1 METEPMSAL
10 EVLQDVTDGGTT
22 VRLSGELDIS
32 TAAALERVLA
42 ELQAPDGPAR
52 IVMDLSGL
60 RFMDSTGL
68 RLLVTADLRLR
79 GQGRE
84 LALVPGPESVHR
96 VFRLALL
103 EERLTFVDGS
113 PHGSDA

>member
-1 METEPMSAL
+1 MSAL
-10 EVLQDVTDGGTT
+10 EVEQDVGSAGDAT

-42 ELQAPDGPAR
+42 DFAVAGEPSR
-52 IVMDLSGL
+52 IVMDLRGL

-79 GQGRE
+79 REGRE
-84 LALVPGPESVHR
+84 LALIAGPEAVHR

-103 EERLTFVDGS
+103 EERMTFVDGS
-113 PHGSDA
+113 PNGDGGGA

>member
-1 METEPMSAL
+1 MSPL
-10 EVLQDVTDGGTT
+10 GVLHESAEDGST

-32 TAAALERVLA
+32 TAKELEVLLT
-42 ELQAPDGPAR
+42 ELEAPGGPTR
-52 IVMDLSGL
+52 ILVDLREL

-79 GQGRE
+79 RGGRE
-84 LALVPGPESVHR
+84 LRLVPGPEAVHR

-103 EERLTFVDGS
+103 EERLTFVDGVANGEGTS
-113 PHGSDA
+113 HP

>member
-1 METEPMSAL
+1 MSVL
-10 EVLQDVTDGGTT
+10 EVVQDASDDDDA

-42 ELQAPDGPAR
+42 DLSIPEGPAR
-52 IVMDLSGL
+52 IVIDLRGL

-79 GQGRE
+79 REGRT
-84 LALVPGPESVHR
+84 LALIPGPDPVHR
-96 VFRLALL
+96 VFRLAML
-103 EERLTFVDGS
+103 EERLTFVDGTPS
-113 PHGSDA
+113 EGGGGA

>member
-1 METEPMSAL
+1 MSTL
-10 EVLQDVTDGGTT
+10 EVLEDVSDDGTT

-32 TAAALERVLA
+32 TAGVLERVLA
-42 ELQAPDGPAR
+42 ELQRPDGPAR
-52 IVMDLSGL
+52 IVMDLRGL

-79 GQGRE
+79 GEGRE

-113 PHGSDA
+113 NGSDP

>member
-1 METEPMSAL
+1 MSTL
-10 EVLQDVTDGGTT
+10 ELLQDVSGDEAT

-32 TAAALERVLA
+32 TAAELERVLGD
-42 ELQAPDGPAR
+42 LSVPGGPAR
-52 IVMDLSGL
+52 IVMDLRDL

-79 GQGRE
+79 REDRE
-84 LALVPGPESVHR
+84 LALIPGPESVHR
-96 VFRLALL
+96 VFRLAML

-113 PHGSDA
+113 PIGDGGGG

>member
-1 METEPMSAL
+1 MSTL
-10 EVLQDVTDGGTT
+10 DVQHDVSESPST

-52 IVMDLSGL
+52 IVVDLRGL

-79 GQGRE
+79 GEGRE
-84 LALVPGPESVHR
+84 LALIPGPESVHR

-113 PHGSDA
+113 PNGGDG